1 MPEDLIHHELNI
13 YSEDAEV
20 MTYEKLEVIMKNL
33 GITKKPAEE
42 EKDDK

>member
-1 MPEDLIHHELNI
+1 MPEDLIHHELDI

-20 MTYEKLEVIMKNL
+20 MSYEKLETIMKNL
-33 GITKKPAEE
+33 GITKKPAEA

>member
-1 MPEDLIHHELNI
+1 MRL
-13 YSEDAEV
+13 SEVLV

-42 EKDDK
+42 KKDDK